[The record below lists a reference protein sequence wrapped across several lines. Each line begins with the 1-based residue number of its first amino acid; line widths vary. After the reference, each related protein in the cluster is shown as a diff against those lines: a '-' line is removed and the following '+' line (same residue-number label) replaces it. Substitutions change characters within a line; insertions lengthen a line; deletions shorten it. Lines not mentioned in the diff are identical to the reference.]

1 MEQNRGFREGALV
14 SSFTIEHEHHTLKF
28 GGDLRINNIRESFR
42 FAEPDELP
50 EFDLDF
56 NERRRSTEA
65 AAFVQDHIR
74 LGNFAATVGLRM
86 DHYRLLIQDTALS
99 PRVGLSYY
107 MPGADLLLRASY
119 DRIFQ
124 PPPTENLL
132 LSSAAAGLGLD
143 DVEGA
148 LAVPASRANFFEVG
162 FRKPLGNHL
171 RADVSHYWRT
181 FRNSIDDDVFL
192 NTGLSFPITF
202 DTARVQGTEIRLEM
216 PRWRKHFILCQLLQ
230 HARRGFLSRYRRTL
244 HSRRRSRW
252 SCGTWFN
259 DFPSARISATPW
271 RLRFRSNLIGGS
283 GS

>member
-1 MEQNRGFREGALV
+1 M
-14 SSFTIEHEHHTLKF
+14 
-28 GGDLRINNIRESFR
+28 
-42 FAEPDELP
+42 
-50 EFDLDF
+50 
-56 NERRRSTEA
+56 
-65 AAFVQDHIR
+65 
-74 LGNFAATVGLRM
+74 
-86 DHYRLLIQDTALS
+86 S

-107 MPGADLLLRASY
+107 VPGADLLLRASY

-171 RADVSHYWRT
+171 RADFSHFWRT

-216 PRWRKHFILCQLLQ
+216 PHWRSVSS
-230 HARRGFLSRYRRTL
+230 FLSYSNMTGVASSARYRRTL
-244 HSRRRSRW
+244 YSRTGDRGTAGRRS
-252 SCGTWFN
+252 
-259 DFPSARISATPW
+259 AISHHPGSTQY
-271 RLRFRSNLIGGS
+271 RGGS
-283 GS
+283 GSR